1 MDTRYSE
8 AQRALRGELR
18 DYFRQLVPP
27 DMSTRLAGAEGGEEF
42 RQLLRRLGEDGML
55 TLGWPEEYG
64 GRNYGAVE
72 QLILFEEAWRVHA
85 PFPLIT
91 LHSVAPSIMSFG
103 TEEQKQTFLP
113 MISRGECIMAIGYSE
128 PGAGTDLASLRT
140 SAEFDGEN
148 WVINGTKI
156 WTSSAHDCQYVW
168 LAARTSSGGKRPSDG
183 ITLFIVDAADPGFSY
198 SHIETVAGVGT
209 NVTYYD
215 NVRVP
220 PQRVVGEVDRGWK
233 VITSQLN
240 HERIVLAAMTV
251 VAHKSFDHVLPLL
264 QRADTS
270 GRRPIDD
277 PVVATRVGEAWAE
290 LQAMELVNLRTA
302 TMIDQDQMDVA
313 LASGAKFFNVL
324 GMIEIL
330 HKLTELAG
338 EDSAVSFRSPGA
350 LLDGHLEYDYRN
362 AQVNTFGGG
371 AMEVLR
377 SMTATLALNMPYTI
391 A

>member
-8 AQRALRGELR
+8 KQRALRSELR
-18 DYFRQLVPP
+18 DYFRRQVSPE
-27 DMSTRLAGAEGGEEF
+27 MSAQLAGAEGGEEF
-42 RQLLRRLGEDGML
+42 RRVLRKLGEDGML

-64 GRNYGAVE
+64 GRNYGSAE

-103 TEEQKQTFLP
+103 TQEQKDTFLP
-113 MISRGECIMAIGYSE
+113 MISRGECVMAIGYSE

-148 WVINGTKI
+148 WIINGTKI

-168 LAARTSSGGKRPSDG
+168 LAARTDADCKRPSDG
-183 ITLFIVDAADPGFSY
+183 ITLFIVDAKDPGFSF

-215 NVRVP
+215 NVKVP
-220 PQRVVGEVDRGWK
+220 ANRVVGEVNGGWK

-251 VAHKSFDHVLPLL
+251 LAHKSFDHVLPLL
-264 QRADTS
+264 QKADST

-277 PVVATRVGEAWAE
+277 PVIATRIGEVWAE
-290 LQAMELVNLRTA
+290 LQALELVNLRLA
-302 TMIDQDQMDVA
+302 NMIDVDQIDVA

-330 HKLTELAG
+330 HKLTEVVG
-338 EDSAVSFRSPGA
+338 DDSAVSFGSPEA
-350 LLDGHLEYDYRN
+350 LLDGHLEYDYRS

-371 AMEVLR
+371 AVEVLR
-377 SMTATLALNMPYTI
+377 SMTATFALNMPYTI

>member
-1 MDTRYSE
+1 MDTRYSD
-8 AQRALRGELR
+8 QQIALRRELR
-18 DYFRQLVPP
+18 DYFGRMVTPEQ
-27 DMSTRLAGAEGGEEF
+27 STELAGAEGGETF
-42 RQLLRRLGEDGML
+42 RRILRQLGEDGML

-103 TEEQKQTFLP
+103 TEEQKNTFLP

-168 LAARTSSGGKRPSDG
+168 LAARTDTGGKRPSDG
-183 ITLFIVDAADPGFSY
+183 ITLFIVDASDPGFSF

-215 NVRVP
+215 NVKVP
-220 PQRVVGEVDRGWK
+220 PHRVVGKVNGGWK

-264 QRADTS
+264 QKPDVNGT
-270 GRRPIDD
+270 RPIDD
-277 PVVATRVGEAWAE
+277 PLVAAKVGEAWAE
-290 LQAMELVNLRTA
+290 LQAMELVNLRMA
-302 TMIDQDQMDVA
+302 CMIDLNEIDVA

-338 EDSAVSFRSPGA
+338 DDSAVSFRSPGA

-377 SMTATLALNMPYTI
+377 SMTATLALDMPYTI

>member
-1 MDTRYSE
+1 MDTRYSDDQ
-8 AQRALRGELR
+8 AALRAELR
-18 DYFRQLVPP
+18 RYFQDLVPAEV
-27 DMSTRLAGAEGGEEF
+27 STRLAGAEGGDEF
-42 RQLLRRLGEDGML
+42 RRLLRRLGEDGML

-64 GRNYGAVE
+64 GRNYGAAE

-103 TEEQKQTFLP
+103 TEEQKRFFLP
-113 MISRGECIMAIGYSE
+113 KISAGECIMAVGYSE

-140 SAEFDGEN
+140 SAEFDGEH

-156 WTSSAHDCQYVW
+156 WTSSAHDCEYVW
-168 LAARTSSGGKRPSDG
+168 LAARTDKNGRRPSDG
-183 ITLFIVDAADPGFSY
+183 ITLFIVDAKDPGFSF
-198 SHIETVAGVGT
+198 SPIETVAGVGT
-209 NVTYYD
+209 NVTYYE
-215 NVRVP
+215 NVRVSP
-220 PQRVVGEVDRGWK
+220 DRVVGGVNGGWK

-240 HERIVLAAMTV
+240 HERIVLAALTV
-251 VAHKSFDHVLPLL
+251 VAHKSFEHVLPLL
-264 QRADTS
+264 RERGAD

-277 PVVATRVGEAWAE
+277 PLVATTVGEAYAE
-290 LQAMELVNLRTA
+290 LQAMELVNLRLA
-302 TMIDQDQMDVA
+302 TMIDRDEIDVA

-324 GMIEIL
+324 GMIEVL
-330 HKLTELAG
+330 HKLTDLTG
-338 EDSAVSFRSPGA
+338 EEALVSFRSPDA

-377 SMTATLALNMPYTI
+377 SMTASLALKMPYTI

>member
-1 MDTRYSE
+1 
-8 AQRALRGELR
+8 
-18 DYFRQLVPP
+18 
-27 DMSTRLAGAEGGEEF
+27 
-42 RQLLRRLGEDGML
+42 
-55 TLGWPEEYG
+55 
-64 GRNYGAVE
+64 
-72 QLILFEEAWRVHA
+72 
-85 PFPLIT
+85 
-91 LHSVAPSIMSFG
+91 
-103 TEEQKQTFLP
+103 
-113 MISRGECIMAIGYSE
+113 MAIGYSE

-156 WTSSAHDCQYVW
+156 WTSSAHDCEYVW
-168 LAARTSSGGKRPSDG
+168 LAARTDKDCKRPSDG
-183 ITLFIVDAADPGFSY
+183 ITLFIVDAKDPGFSF
-198 SHIETVAGVGT
+198 SPIETVAGVGT
-209 NVTYYD
+209 NVTYYE
-215 NVRVP
+215 NVKVAP
-220 PQRVVGEVDRGWK
+220 DRVVGEVNGGWR

-240 HERIVLAAMTV
+240 HERIVLAALTV

-264 QRADTS
+264 QEAAAD

-277 PVVATRVGEAWAE
+277 PLVAGTIGEAYAE
-290 LQAMELVNLRTA
+290 LQAMELVNLRMA
-302 TMIDQDQMDVA
+302 SMIDRDEMDVA

-330 HKLTELAG
+330 RKLTELVG
-338 EDSAVSFRSPGA
+338 EDGLVSFRSPDA

-377 SMTATLALNMPYTI
+377 SITASLALKMPYTI